1 MKLKIIPK
9 LLQWHNKRPKNAIVN
24 TIVLHATDGA
34 SALSSIAWQAISR
47 TSYHYIIERDGT
59 VYKCTPIS
67 LRAWHAG
74 VSFGPQGND
83 VNNYSVGIC
92 FANFE
97 SKGESLT
104 AVQIAACA
112 ELIEEIQ
119 LATNNQFKWVT
130 RHKTIAPTRKT
141 DPKMLTPTAL
151 SKIAMENNLI
161 IWNPAL

>member
-1 MKLKIIPK
+1 MKLIIIPK

-59 VYKCTPIS
+59 VFKCCPIS

-74 VSFGPQGND
+74 ISKGPQGND
-83 VNNYSVGIC
+83 VNNYSIGIC
-92 FANFE
+92 YANRESRGEAITKEQFFACQE
-97 SKGESLT
+97 LIKEI
-104 AVQIAACA
+104 IAANPGS
-112 ELIEEIQ
+112 I
-119 LATNNQFKWVT
+119 KWLT

-141 DPKMLTPTAL
+141 DPKMLNEIDLVAL
-151 SKIAMENNLI
+151 AHVNNLTV
-161 IWNPAL
+161 WKPK